1 MGAGICGVRWR
12 KGFLPLRGVRFLG
25 RPAGRSPSVRAW
37 GAGASVS
44 AGTLRQKGDISY
56 SFLLPL
62 HCLPLAALS
71 DEGVQPR

>member
-12 KGFLPLRGVRFLG
+12 KGFLPLGGVRILC
-25 RPAGRSPSVRAW
+25 RPAGLSPSVYAW

-44 AGTLRQKGDISY
+44 VGTSRQKGDISY